1 MLHKGKVYVLKYY
14 IMIQALENTETL
26 QEEY

>member
-1 MLHKGKVYVLKYY
+1 MLHKVKVYVLKYY
-14 IMIQALENTETL
+14 IMIQVLENTETL